1 MRCSCQDD
9 GHLAVCYEQ
18 RPYAPR
24 SAYKPSKAAITMFAV
39 EAARRWAGDGIT
51 VNAVMPDVVR
61 TN

>member
-1 MRCSCQDD
+1 M
-9 GHLAVCYEQ
+9 AVCYEQ
-18 RPYAPR
+18 RPDAPQ

-51 VNAVMPDVVR
+51 VNAVMPGVVR

>member
-1 MRCSCQDD
+1 MRCSCQDG

-18 RPYAPR
+18 RPYAPQ
-24 SAYKPSKAAITMFAV
+24 SAYGPFKTANSMFAA

-51 VNAVMPDVVR
+51 VNAVMPGVVR